1 MALPVCTRQLC
12 PRPMI
17 SPSCTSTEPIGIP
30 PSDKLFLACSIAAR
44 KYGSAVFMEEKPPA
58 KRITLG
64 MSASAVEPKFHT
76 SGLIRLTRPQMFAT
90 MTGLMLA
97 VLLAALDQTI
107 VGTAEPRII
116 AQLSGFNRY
125 PWVSTT
131 YLLTSTLAV
140 PIFAKLSDMYGRKW
154 FFLGGTAT
162 FVLTS
167 ALCGAAGTF
176 TFLPIDGMSQLIVFR
191 GLQGIGAGMMMGLA
205 FTIIGDVFS
214 PAERGKY
221 QGFFAA
227 AWGLASIFGP
237 TLGGWLTDHVSW
249 RAAFY
254 VNLPVGLIAIAAIY
268 FQFPELHPEGIQR
281 RLDWAGLIS
290 LILCIV
296 PLLLALT
303 WVTDYGWTSTRV
315 EALLVFSIVML
326 AVFLRAETKAIEPLI
341 PLSLF
346 RNPIISLCSI
356 CVFLLG
362 MGMFG
367 VIIYLPLFMQGV
379 MGTSA
384 TQSGNLLTPLMMG
397 AVFGS
402 IVTGQITLRLG
413 SYKIAAVSGSILVA
427 AGMILF
433 ARMGEATQRMDV
445 IIAMIVAGF
454 GMGLL
459 QPVYTVAVQ
468 NVAPRKYMGAATAS
482 TVFFRSIGS
491 PMGVAIFGSV
501 LLTSYHHDLTAGI
514 PADTPP
520 AALTLF
526 SNPLLLG
533 QLRPKLDAMFGGSPA
548 GIHLLQLL
556 LANVRIGLLHGLQRI
571 FFTSAVIM
579 TLAIILHVMLR
590 DVPLRRHHAPEPEIP
605 V

>member
-1 MALPVCTRQLC
+1 
-12 PRPMI
+12 
-17 SPSCTSTEPIGIP
+17 
-30 PSDKLFLACSIAAR
+30 
-44 KYGSAVFMEEKPPA
+44 
-58 KRITLG
+58 

-90 MTGLMLA
+90 MTGLLLSL
-97 VLLAALDQTI
+97 LLAALDQTI

-116 AQLSGFNRY
+116 AQLSGFDRY
-125 PWVSTT
+125 PWVSTM
-131 YLLTSTLAV
+131 YLLSSTLAV

-154 FFLGGTAT
+154 FFLGGSVI

-176 TFLPIDGMSQLIVFR
+176 TFLPFDGMNQLIIFR
-191 GLQGIGAGMMMGLA
+191 GLQGIGAGMMIGLA

-227 AWGLASIFGP
+227 AWGFASIFGP
-237 TLGGWLTDHVSW
+237 TLGGWLTDHISW
-249 RAAFY
+249 RAVFY

-268 FQFPELHPEGIQR
+268 FQFPELHPEGVRR
-281 RLDWAGLIS
+281 RLDWAGVIS

-303 WVTDYGWTSTRV
+303 WVTDYGWSSARV
-315 EALLVFSIVML
+315 VTLLVCSVVML
-326 AVFLRAETKAIEPLI
+326 AAFLRAETKAIEPLI

-346 RNPIISLCSI
+346 RDPIICLCSI
-356 CVFLLG
+356 AVFVLG

-379 MGTSA
+379 LGVSA
-384 TQSGNLLTPLMMG
+384 TQSGSLLTPLMLG
-397 AVFGS
+397 AVAGS
-402 IVTGQITLRLG
+402 ILSGQLNLRLG
-413 SYKIAAVSGSILVA
+413 SYKLSAVSGSVLVA
-427 AGMILF
+427 IGMILF

-445 IIAMIVAGF
+445 VVAMIVAGF

-491 PMGVAIFGSV
+491 TMGVAIFGSV
-501 LLTSYHHDLTAGI
+501 LLTGYHRDLMAGI
-514 PADTPP
+514 PSDTPP
-520 AALTLF
+520 AALKLF
-526 SNPLLLG
+526 SNPLLLA
-533 QLRPKLDAMFGGSPA
+533 QMRPKLLEAFGNSP
-548 GIHLLQLL
+548 GGLRVLQML
-556 LANVRIGLLHGLQRI
+556 LANVRTALLHGLQHI
-571 FFTSAVIM
+571 FFASAVIM
-579 TLAIILHVMLR
+579 CLAVLLHVALR
-590 DVPLRRHHAPEPEIP
+590 DVPLRRHHVPEPEVP
-605 V
+605 MA

>member
-1 MALPVCTRQLC
+1 MP
-12 PRPMI
+12 
-17 SPSCTSTEPIGIP
+17 
-30 PSDKLFLACSIAAR
+30 
-44 KYGSAVFMEEKPPA
+44 
-58 KRITLG
+58 
-64 MSASAVEPKFHT
+64 ASAVEPKLHT

-90 MTGLMLA
+90 MAGLMLA

-154 FFLGGTAT
+154 FFLGGAT
-162 FVLTS
+162 MFVFTS
-167 ALCGAAGTF
+167 ALCGASGTL
-176 TFLPIDGMSQLIVFR
+176 TFLPIDGMNQLIVFR

-254 VNLPVGLIAIAAIY
+254 VNMPVGLVAIAAIY
-268 FQFPELHPEGIQR
+268 FYFPELHPEGVQR
-281 RLDWAGLIS
+281 RMDWAGLVS

-303 WVTDYGWTSTRV
+303 WVTDYGWSSTRV
-315 EALLVFSIVML
+315 ESLLAFSVVML
-326 AVFLRAETKAIEPLI
+326 AAFLRAESSAIEPLI

-346 RNPIISLCSI
+346 RNPIISLCSVA
-356 CVFLLG
+356 VFVLG

-379 MGTSA
+379 MGVSA

-397 AVFGS
+397 AVAGS
-402 IVTGQITLRLG
+402 IVTGQLNLRLQ
-413 SYKIAAVSGSILVA
+413 SYKLAAVSGSILVA
-427 AGMILF
+427 SGMILF
-433 ARMGEATQRMDV
+433 ARMGAATQRADV
-445 IIAMIVAGF
+445 ILAMIIAGT

-468 NVAPRKYMGAATAS
+468 NVAPRKQMGAATAS
-482 TVFFRSIGS
+482 TAFFRSIGS
-491 PMGVAIFGSV
+491 TMGVAIFGSV
-501 LLTSYHHDLTAGI
+501 LLTNYHRDLTAGI
-514 PADTPP
+514 PARYF
-520 AALTLF
+520 A
-526 SNPLLLG
+526 
-533 QLRPKLDAMFGGSPA
+533 GG
-548 GIHLLQLL
+548 
-556 LANVRIGLLHGLQRI
+556 V
-571 FFTSAVIM
+571 
-579 TLAIILHVMLR
+579 
-590 DVPLRRHHAPEPEIP
+590 
-605 V
+605 

>member
-1 MALPVCTRQLC
+1 M
-12 PRPMI
+12 
-17 SPSCTSTEPIGIP
+17 
-30 PSDKLFLACSIAAR
+30 
-44 KYGSAVFMEEKPPA
+44 PA
-58 KRITLG
+58 P
-64 MSASAVEPKFHT
+64 AVEPKFHT

-90 MTGLMLA
+90 MTGLLLA
-97 VLLAALDQTI
+97 LLLAALDQTI

-116 AQLSGFNRY
+116 AQLSGFDRY
-125 PWVSTT
+125 PWVSTM
-131 YLLTSTLAV
+131 YLLSSTLAV

-154 FFLGGTAT
+154 FFLGGSVI

-176 TFLPIDGMSQLIVFR
+176 TFLPIDGMNQLIIFR
-191 GLQGIGAGMMMGLA
+191 GLQGIGAGMMIGLA

-227 AWGLASIFGP
+227 CWGFASIFGP
-237 TLGGWLTDHVSW
+237 TLGGWLTDHISW
-249 RAAFY
+249 RAVFY

-268 FQFPELHPEGIQR
+268 FQFPELHPEGVER
-281 RLDWAGLIS
+281 RLDWAGVIS

-303 WVTDYGWTSTRV
+303 WVTNYGWSSVRV
-315 EALLVFSIVML
+315 ETLLAWSAVML

-346 RNPIISLCSI
+346 RNPIICLCSI
-356 CVFLLG
+356 AVFVLG

-379 MGTSA
+379 LGVSA
-384 TQSGNLLTPLMMG
+384 TQSGSLLTPLMMG
-397 AVFGS
+397 AVAGS
-402 IVTGQITLRLG
+402 ILTGQLNLRLG
-413 SYKIAAVSGSILVA
+413 SYKLSAVSGSVLVA
-427 AGMILF
+427 VGMILF

-445 IIAMIVAGF
+445 VVAMIVAGF

-491 PMGVAIFGSV
+491 TMGVAIFGSV
-501 LLTSYHHDLTAGI
+501 LLTGYHRDLMAGI
-514 PADTPP
+514 PSDTPP
-520 AALTLF
+520 EALKLF
-526 SNPLLLG
+526 SNPLLLAQMRP
-533 QLRPKLDAMFGGSPA
+533 QLLVAFGNSP
-548 GIHLLQLL
+548 GGLQVLQML
-556 LANVRIGLLHGLQRI
+556 LANVRTALLHGLQHI
-571 FFTSAVIM
+571 FFASAVIM
-579 TLAIILHVMLR
+579 SLAILLHVALR
-590 DVPLRRHHAPEPEIP
+590 DVPLRRHHAPEPEMP
-605 V
+605 VA